1 MYKSVVLAFLIAAT
15 RAEATNDV
23 DIALATEVAAGD
35 DCSENNKKCA
45 SDHCCG
51 TGVLVLG
58 TAKSTPTMVCST
70 TSSKNPD
77 TTKYELWKCN
87 SEAQSIGAL
96 KTAAPIALSAC
107 ILAAFWTM

>member
-1 MYKSVVLAFLIAAT
+1 MYKSIVVAFLIATT
-15 RAEATNDV
+15 RAEATSDL
-23 DIALATEVAAGD
+23 DKLAATEVAAGE
-35 DCSENNKKCA
+35 DCSGNDKKCA

-58 TAKSTPTMVCST
+58 TAKTTPTMVCST

-87 SEAQSIGAL
+87 SEAQTVGAL
-96 KTAAPIALSAC
+96 KNAAPIALSAC